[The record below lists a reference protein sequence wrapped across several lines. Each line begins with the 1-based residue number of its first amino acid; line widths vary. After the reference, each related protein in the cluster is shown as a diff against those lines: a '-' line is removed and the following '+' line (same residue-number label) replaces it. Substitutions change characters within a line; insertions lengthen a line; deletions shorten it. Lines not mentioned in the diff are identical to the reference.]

1 MTRAAVKGLVV
12 FLAVIL
18 FGTFTYFCVLV
29 YNREEEMLAARAGLV
44 FAKNEREIEAVLG
57 APIKVSKKFISI
69 HSSHSSGVFTQ
80 KDENDGYVFKLYT
93 YWAPVSFFHGS
104 YRTMAAKI
112 RPSDGAVMAVKIVV
126 E

>member
-44 FAKNEREIEAVLG
+44 FAKNKLIKYLKLLKSLILHKHQDIELAL
-57 APIKVSKKFISI
+57 
-69 HSSHSSGVFTQ
+69 
-80 KDENDGYVFKLYT
+80 
-93 YWAPVSFFHGS
+93 
-104 YRTMAAKI
+104 
-112 RPSDGAVMAVKIVV
+112 
-126 E
+126 